1 MIFPTEIADLFLSNR
16 TDLPQEEI
24 LMNAFVMEHA
34 PLAMRL
40 VFAATPI
47 IALQLIGAAY
57 FQAVGKAV
65 PALLLTLT
73 RQGFFFIPLIL
84 ILPQLLGELGVW
96 LSFPIADVLA
106 TVVTGLY
113 LRKEIKENLSVS
125 RVQ

>member
-1 MIFPTEIADLFLSNR
+1 
-16 TDLPQEEI
+16 
-24 LMNAFVMEHA
+24 
-34 PLAMRL
+34 MRL

-57 FQAVGKAV
+57 FQAVGKAI

-84 ILPQLLGELGVW
+84 LLPKFFQETGVW

-106 TVVTGLY
+106 TVVTGIY
-113 LRKEIKENLSVS
+113 LGKEIKKELT
-125 RVQ
+125 